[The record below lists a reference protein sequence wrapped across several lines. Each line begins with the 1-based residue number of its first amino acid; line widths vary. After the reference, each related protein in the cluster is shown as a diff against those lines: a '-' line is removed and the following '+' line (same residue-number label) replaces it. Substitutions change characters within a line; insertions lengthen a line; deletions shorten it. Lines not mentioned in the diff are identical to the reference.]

1 MIKYHLAWIIIVYVR
16 THKGELMTY
25 NDILRRTRYALKI
38 HDQAMIEIFGLG
50 GHVIEQS
57 LLTSLLTKEGEPG
70 YVSCSSRVLGY
81 FLNGL
86 IVHKRGRKENGA
98 VAPERLETHLTNNA
112 ILKKL
117 RIALELKEEDML
129 DVLKLADVEIS
140 GNELTALFR
149 KEGHKNYKECGD
161 QFLRNFLK
169 GLSVWYRSH

>member
-1 MIKYHLAWIIIVYVR
+1 
-16 THKGELMTY
+16 MTC
-25 NDILRRTRYALKI
+25 NDILRRTRYALNI
-38 HDQAMIEIFGLG
+38 ADPVMIEIFGLA

-81 FLNGL
+81 FLDGL
-86 IVHKRGRKENGA
+86 IMHKRGRKETGA
-98 VAPERLETHLTNNA
+98 VAPQRPEARLTNNA

-117 RIALELKEEDML
+117 RISLELKEEDML
-129 DVLKLADVEIS
+129 DILKMADVEIS

-169 GLSVWYRSH
+169 GLSVRYRSH